1 MDKLVAQK
9 GFVSLV
15 DHHFL
20 KRLGRTKEF
29 VI

>member
-1 MDKLVAQK
+1 MGKFVAQK

-29 VI
+29 AL